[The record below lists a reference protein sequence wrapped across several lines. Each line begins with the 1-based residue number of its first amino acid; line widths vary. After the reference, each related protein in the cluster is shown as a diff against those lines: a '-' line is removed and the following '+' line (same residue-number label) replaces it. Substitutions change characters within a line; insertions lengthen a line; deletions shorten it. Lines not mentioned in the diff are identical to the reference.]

1 MRKIINDNENSQ
13 IEKNI
18 MFVSTIYDSFE
29 ALEETLNKLNL
40 RDAEFLVKLAK
51 KNFAN
56 EVFKYA
62 KENNIYVHMDKQV
75 EDNIISL
82 N

>member
-1 MRKIINDNENSQ
+1 MRQNKKKDSTTQ

-29 ALEETLNKLNL
+29 ALEETLSKLKLNKATKL
-40 RDAEFLVKLAK
+40 VQMAKNSFAE
-51 KNFAN
+51 

-62 KENNIYVHMDKQV
+62 KENNIYVADKA
-75 EDNIISL
+75 EYEKKSTLL

>member
-1 MRKIINDNENSQ
+1 MKNFYQEEDSRQ

-29 ALEETLNKLNL
+29 ALEETLSKLKL
-40 RDAEFLVKLAK
+40 KEATALVRMAK
-51 KNFAN
+51 KSFAK

-62 KENNIYVHMDKQV
+62 QENNIYVNEQKRSDEILPSV
-75 EDNIISL
+75 N
-82 N
+82 

>member
-1 MRKIINDNENSQ
+1 MNNMIKDERTLQ

-29 ALEETLNKLNL
+29 ALEETMDKLKIENSRIL
-40 RDAEFLVKLAK
+40 ITKAK
-51 KNFAN
+51 KMFAD

-62 KENNIYVHMDKQV
+62 IENNIYVNTHKEV
-75 EDNIISL
+75 NTKRISL

>member
-1 MRKIINDNENSQ
+1 MKNMIKDEKSLQ

-29 ALEETLNKLNL
+29 ALEETLDKLKIDESRIL
-40 RDAEFLVKLAK
+40 ITKAK
-51 KNFAN
+51 KKFAD
-56 EVFKYA
+56 EVIKYA
-62 KENNIYVHMDKQV
+62 VDNNIYVSAEKNFQTKK
-75 EDNIISL
+75 ISL

>member
-1 MRKIINDNENSQ
+1 MKQIYKEESDSQ

-29 ALEETLNKLNL
+29 ALEETLSKLKLGEATNL
-40 RDAEFLVKLAK
+40 VRLAK
-51 KNFAN
+51 KSFAE

-62 KENNIYVHMDKQV
+62 KENNIYVSNKI
-75 EDNIISL
+75 ENTENRIAI

>member
-1 MRKIINDNENSQ
+1 MKQFYKKESDKQ

-29 ALEETLNKLNL
+29 ALEETLSKLKLQKSTDLIRMAKNL
-40 RDAEFLVKLAK
+40 FAK
-51 KNFAN
+51 

-62 KENNIYVHMDKQV
+62 QENNIYINDKP
-75 EDNIISL
+75 ENKETRISI

>member
-1 MRKIINDNENSQ
+1 MRQIKRKDSIRQ

-29 ALEETLNKLNL
+29 ALEETLSKLKLNK
-40 RDAEFLVKLAK
+40 ATNLVRLAK
-51 KNFAN
+51 ISFAE

-62 KENNIYVHMDKQV
+62 KENNIYVADKA
-75 EDNIISL
+75 EYEKKSTLL